1 MDTVSKVL
9 LVTCG
14 LQFGVIIALHFFY
27 SHQIQKLLDKL
38 MSRDY
43 RDYHTVHAPSK
54 KESQDKIKLPDGIPE
69 DLRTLQGFQIP

>member
-1 MDTVSKVL
+1 MADVTKFLILFCL
-9 LVTCG
+9 LQMVC
-14 LQFGVIIALHFFY
+14 IIALHIFY